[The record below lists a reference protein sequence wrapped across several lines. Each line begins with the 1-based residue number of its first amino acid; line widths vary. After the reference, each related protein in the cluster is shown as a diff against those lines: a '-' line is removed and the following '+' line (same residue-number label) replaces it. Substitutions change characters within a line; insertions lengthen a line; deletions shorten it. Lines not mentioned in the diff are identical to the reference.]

1 MVIGSYNTSYSRR
14 QLWIQAAAVSVFLI
28 GVLACGLIV
37 WRVREPLTIVV
48 LGIVA
53 FLVVVPQILA
63 LPWRIEL
70 TAAEFRWHSALRTRA
85 VPLSQVQAV
94 RRASRNSVYVKLAGR
109 LMWLQI
115 VARAGRLG
123 TFGDDIKA
131 AAPHVTVLPP
141 GL

>member
-1 MVIGSYNTSYSRR
+1 VVIGSYNTSYSRR
-14 QLWIQAAAVSVFLI
+14 QLWIQAAAFSVVLI
-28 GVLACGLIV
+28 GAVVCSLTVWPLFKPLPMVVLAIMTL
-37 WRVREPLTIVV
+37 
-48 LGIVA
+48 
-53 FLVVVPQILA
+53 LVVVPQILA

-85 VPLSQVQAV
+85 VPLSQVQTV
-94 RRASRNSVYVKLAGR
+94 RRTSRNSVYVKLAGR

-115 VARAGRLG
+115 VARADGLG

-141 GL
+141 DL